1 MSKLRDRIGKLVA
14 RKIVTFEPSGLRI
27 YANAA
32 VTILDAA
39 HSLGLHIAS
48 ECGGRGT
55 CGKCQVT
62 IQPSPKPTELD
73 TAHISESDIKRGVRL
88 ACQHGI
94 HEHLHVS
101 IDYHSS
107 QTKILINGI
116 KSATKLE
123 LDEGLEKQ
131 VGIAIDLGT
140 TTIVAYLLDLAKGIQ
155 IGHAA
160 ALNPQIIFGEDVMS
174 RIAYAQQEANGGKR
188 LKEAALKKIDE
199 LIIELSSIASV
210 DIQKITRLAVVGNP
224 AMHHLLLGL
233 DTSSL
238 GRAPY
243 EPVIKDA
250 LNKRGRELGLSTTTK
265 SQVYL
270 APNIAG
276 FVGGDTAAFI
286 LSQRLDEVD
295 GIILGI
301 DIGTNGEIILS
312 VSGQLYCCSA
322 AAGSAFEGAT
332 IKHGMRG
339 QEGAIEHL
347 SIEDLNEAPRISVI
361 GNVPPRGICG
371 SGIVDIVAELK
382 ASDVVMSSGKMQES
396 DRVIHSNGEKAYV
409 ITHPGEHDSKQLLVF
424 TQKDVRQVQLAKG
437 AILAGAAILMESAG
451 IGIKEIEAVLLAGA
465 FGNYID
471 PKQALAIGLL
481 PPVGI
486 EKIIPVGNAAGEG
499 AKRLLLSMSER
510 ALIEKVVRRI
520 SYVELAT
527 YADFARVFANATILD
542 GKMPL

>member
-1 MSKLRDRIGKLVA
+1 MA

-27 YANAA
+27 YADST
-32 VTILDAA
+32 VTIMEAA

-55 CGKCQVT
+55 CGKCQVS
-62 IQPSPKPTELD
+62 IQPSPKPTD
-73 TAHISESDIKRGVRL
+73 FDATHISEPDIKRGIRL

-101 IDYHSS
+101 IGYHSS
-107 QTKILINGI
+107 QAKILINGVR
-116 KSATKLE
+116 SAAKLE

-131 VGIAIDLGT
+131 LGIAIDLGT
-140 TTIVAYLLDLAKGIQ
+140 TTIVAYLLDLGKGIQ
-155 IGHAA
+155 IGQVA
-160 ALNPQIIFGEDVMS
+160 ALNPQIMYGEDVMS
-174 RIAYAQQEANGGKR
+174 RITYAQQEANGGKR
-188 LKEAALKKIDE
+188 LKEVVLKKIDD
-199 LIIELSSIASV
+199 LIIELSSAASV
-210 DIQKITRLAVVGNP
+210 DIKEITRLAVVGNP

-243 EPVIKDA
+243 EPVVKDA
-250 LNKRGRELGLSTTTK
+250 LNRSGRELGLRGTIK
-265 SQVYL
+265 AQVYL

-286 LSQRLDEVD
+286 LSHRLDEVD

-301 DIGTNGEIILS
+301 DIGTNGEIVLS
-312 VSGQLYCCSA
+312 VRGQLYCCSA

-339 QEGAIEHL
+339 QDGAIEHL
-347 SIEDLNEAPRISVI
+347 WIEDLKEAPQVSVI
-361 GNVPPRGICG
+361 GNASPRGICG
-371 SGIVDIVAELK
+371 SGIVDTVAELK
-382 ASDVVMSSGKMQES
+382 ASGIIMSSGKMQES
-396 DRVIHSNGEKAYV
+396 YRVIYSDGEKAYV
-409 ITHPGEHDSKQLLVF
+409 ITHPGEHNSKQLLVF

-437 AILAGAAILMESAG
+437 AILAGSAILMESAG
-451 IGIKEIEAVLLAGA
+451 IDIKEIDAVLLAGA

-486 EKIIPVGNAAGEG
+486 ERVIPVGNAAGEG
-499 AKRLLLSMSER
+499 AKRMLLSMRER
-510 ALIEKVVRRI
+510 AVIEKVVKKI

-527 YADFARVFANATILD
+527 YANFARIFANATILEA
-542 GKMPL
+542 KMPL